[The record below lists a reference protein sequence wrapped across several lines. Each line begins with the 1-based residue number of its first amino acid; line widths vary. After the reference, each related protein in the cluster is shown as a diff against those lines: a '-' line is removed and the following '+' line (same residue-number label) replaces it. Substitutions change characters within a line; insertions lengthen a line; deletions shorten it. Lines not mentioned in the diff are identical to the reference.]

1 MTGGKRIEPDPLAVS
16 AFANALRDMRATPHG
31 NADHQIRMGH
41 ELVVQ
46 GTVTERHRRPGDHIS
61 ATVFTPMKSQR
72 LLMGA
77 MPDRTSVEARAAE
90 LAQSAHSP
98 VTRAYAFG
106 LLGDLARSRNQRD
119 QALAQLEVAARIVIP
134 EPAPL
139 LRLADLLNTEIWA
152 RGVPLLELARDPSLD
167 PFQRDEEARHAVDLC
182 LQRIP
187 TVVFGHEQG
196 SATIS
201 DAQLD
206 AALIYLITLRASR
219 GHDAELRPW
228 LIRVRERIAARLWT
242 LPSVL
247 SRIEPLLQTLP

>member
-1 MTGGKRIEPDPLAVS
+1 M
-16 AFANALRDMRATPHG
+16 
-31 NADHQIRMGH
+31 
-41 ELVVQ
+41 
-46 GTVTERHRRPGDHIS
+46 
-61 ATVFTPMKSQR
+61 
-72 LLMGA
+72 
-77 MPDRTSVEARAAE
+77 
-90 LAQSAHSP
+90 
-98 VTRAYAFG
+98 
-106 LLGDLARSRNQRD
+106 
-119 QALAQLEVAARIVIP
+119 IP

-167 PFQRDEEARHAVDLC
+167 PFLRDQGARHAVDLC

-187 TVVFGHEQG
+187 TVVFAHEQG

-219 GHDAELRPW
+219 GHESELLPW
-228 LIRVRERIAARLWT
+228 LTRVRERIAARQWT

-247 SRIEPLLQTLP
+247 PRIEPLLQTLP